1 MRLLKSVS
9 VICALAALILITIS
23 CGSGGGTQLRVVDA
37 LSNNPNNN
45 PLNIYVNNSLINSTA
60 LSYSNVFP
68 NQPNSGPATYTGVPS
83 GSISSGVYNSPQ
95 STSPPTNPIFTP
107 ISETLTGG
115 DQYTLVLAG
124 SYQDTVVGKQPT
136 AYLFTDTNI
145 APASGNILLHI
156 IDASVNTPAGGFSIY
171 IYQSS
176 GGIPA
181 TPQITGLMLGS
192 LATYSPA
199 WVANTSYAVTVAYP
213 TGTQF
218 YSYYL
223 PSPNNQQISTLVIQD
238 LPSGDTVEAQPIVM
252 TDLN

>member
-9 VICALAALILITIS
+9 VICALAALIFITIS
-23 CGSGGGTQLRVVDA
+23 CGSGGGTQLRVVNA

-45 PLNIYVNNSLINSTA
+45 PLDIYINNALINSTA
-60 LSYSNVFP
+60 LSYSSVFP
-68 NQPNSGPATYTGVPS
+68 SQPNSGPATYTGVPG
-83 GSISSGVYNSPQ
+83 GSISIDIYNSPQ
-95 STSPPTNPIFTP
+95 STSPPENPIFKAP
-107 ISETLTGG
+107 ITETLTDG

-124 SYQDTVVGKQPT
+124 SYNDVAHLPT

-145 APASGNILLHI
+145 APAAGNIVLHI

-199 WVANTSYAVTVAYP
+199 WVASTSYAVTVAYP
-213 TGTQF
+213 SGAQF

-223 PSPNNQQISTLVIQD
+223 PSPNNQQITTLVIQD
-238 LPSGDTVEAQPIVM
+238 VQSGYPVEAQPIVM

>member
-9 VICALAALILITIS
+9 IICALAALILMTIS
-23 CGSGGGTQLRVVDA
+23 CGSGGGTQLRVVNA

-45 PLNIYVNNSLINSTA
+45 PLDVYVNNALINSTA
-60 LSYSNVFP
+60 LSYSSVFP
-68 NQPNSGPATYTGVPS
+68 SQPNSGPATYTGVPG
-83 GSISSGVYNSPQ
+83 GSISIDIYNSPQ
-95 STSPPTNPIFTP
+95 STSPPENPIFKAP
-107 ISETLTGG
+107 ITETLTDG

-124 SYQDTVVGKQPT
+124 SYNDGAHLPT
-136 AYLFTDTNI
+136 AYLFTDSNI
-145 APASGNILLHI
+145 APAAGNIVLHI

-199 WVANTSYAVTVAYP
+199 WVASTSYAVTVAYP
-213 TGTQF
+213 TGAQF

-223 PSPNNQQISTLVIQD
+223 PSPNNQQITTLVIQD
-238 LPSGDTVEAQPIVM
+238 VQSGYPVEAQPIVM

>member
-1 MRLLKSVS
+1 MLRLLNALS
-9 VICALAALILITIS
+9 VICVLTALILITIS
-23 CGSGGGTQLRVVDA
+23 CGSNDSAQLRVVDA

-45 PLNIYVNNSLINSTA
+45 PLDIYVNNALINSTA

-68 NQPNSGPATYTGVPS
+68 SQPNSGPATYAGVPG
-83 GSISSGVYNSPQ
+83 GSELIGVYNSPQ
-95 STSPPTNPIFTP
+95 STSPPQNPIFPP

-124 SYQDTVVGKQPT
+124 SLNDVVHPPT

-145 APASGNILLHI
+145 APAAGNILLHI
-156 IDASVNTPAGGFSIY
+156 IDASVNTPQGGFSIY
-171 IYQSS
+171 IYQTS
-176 GGIPA
+176 GGIPSS
-181 TPQITGLMLGS
+181 PQITGLTIGNLV
-192 LATYSPA
+192 TYSPA

-213 TGTQF
+213 TGAQF

-223 PSPNNQQISTLVIQD
+223 PSPNNQQITTLVIKD
-238 LPSGDTVEAQPIVM
+238 LPSGETVEAQPIVI